1 MTDQLSHY
9 TPTDEQL
16 VAFLDDEVDT
26 EERGRIEAALARD
39 ESVAERL
46 EWLMRSDLPFQEAYG
61 ELLEQ
66 APQARLEAM
75 LHNLPTEKKAATPM
89 SRRSFLAVAASFM
102 VAGIAADRLF
112 QAWQTPAPSS
122 EISWRGLVA
131 DYMALYTAQT
141 LENLP
146 GDDATHRAQLQSVQ
160 QYLGLALDPAQVQL
174 PVVQLKRAQMLEYE
188 HIPIAQINYLD
199 PRHGPLA
206 LCITHSKTGTRAMA
220 QEVRHG
226 MNVVFWSGPTYA
238 YMLIGHN
245 SVAELNDMADLLR
258 KRFAT

>member
-16 VAFLDDEVDT
+16 VAFLDDEMDA
-26 EERGRIEAALARD
+26 EERNLIEAALARD
-39 ESVAERL
+39 EAVAERL
-46 EWLMRSDLPFQEAYG
+46 EWLMRSELPFQEAYD

-75 LHNLPTEKKAATPM
+75 LRALPSEKTTAPM
-89 SRRSFLAVAASFM
+89 SRRGFLAVAASFM

-112 QAWQTPAPSS
+112 QVWQTPAPSS

-131 DYMALYTAQT
+131 DYMVLYTAQT

-146 GDDATHRAQLQSVQ
+146 GDDATHRAQLQSIQ
-160 QYLGLALDPAQVQL
+160 QHLGLALDPAQVQL
-174 PVVQLKRAQMLEYE
+174 PVAELKRAQMLEYE

-199 PRHGPLA
+199 PRSGPLA
-206 LCITHSKTGTRAMA
+206 LCITHSKTGTKALA

-245 SVAELNDMADLLR
+245 PVAELNDMAGLLQQ
-258 KRFAT
+258 RFAS

>member
-1 MTDQLSHY
+1 MTDQRSHY

-16 VAFLDDEVDT
+16 VAFLDDELGA
-26 EERGRIEAALARD
+26 EERNRIEAALAHD
-39 ESVAERL
+39 EALAERL
-46 EWLMRSDLPFQEAYG
+46 EWLMRSDLPFQDAYG

-66 APQARLEAM
+66 APRARLEAM
-75 LHNLPTEKKAATPM
+75 LHALPTEREAAAPM
-89 SRRSFLAVAASFM
+89 SRRGFLAVAASFM

-131 DYMALYTAQT
+131 DYMVLYTAQT

-146 GDDATHRAQLQSVQ
+146 GDDADHRAQLHSVEQ
-160 QYLGLALDPAQVQL
+160 HLGLALEPAQVQL
-174 PVVQLKRAQMLEYE
+174 PAAQLKRAQMLEYE
-188 HIPIAQINYLD
+188 HTPIAQINYLD
-199 PRHGPLA
+199 PQHGPLA
-206 LCITHSKTGTRAMA
+206 LCITHSKTGTRALA

-245 SVAELNDMADLLR
+245 PLTELNGMADLLR
-258 KRFAT
+258 QRFAS

>member
-75 LHNLPTEKKAATPM
+75 LHNLPTEKKAADADESAQFP
-89 SRRSFLAVAASFM
+89 RRGRQLH
-102 VAGIAADRLF
+102 G
-112 QAWQTPAPSS
+112 
-122 EISWRGLVA
+122 RGNCRGSTV
-131 DYMALYTAQT
+131 
-141 LENLP
+141 P
-146 GDDATHRAQLQSVQ
+146 
-160 QYLGLALDPAQVQL
+160 GLAD
-174 PVVQLKRAQMLEYE
+174 
-188 HIPIAQINYLD
+188 
-199 PRHGPLA
+199 
-206 LCITHSKTGTRAMA
+206 TRAVERNQLA
-220 QEVRHG
+220 WAGGRLYGAVHGADPGEPAGRRRH
-226 MNVVFWSGPTYA
+226 SPGP
-238 YMLIGHN
+238 
-245 SVAELNDMADLLR
+245 VAKCPAAPRLGA
-258 KRFAT
+258 

>member
-1 MTDQLSHY
+1 
-9 TPTDEQL
+9 
-16 VAFLDDEVDT
+16 
-26 EERGRIEAALARD
+26 
-39 ESVAERL
+39 
-46 EWLMRSDLPFQEAYG
+46 MRSDLPFQETYA

-66 APQARLEAM
+66 APRDRLERM
-75 LHNLPTEKKAATPM
+75 LHTLPTDKKAAAPM

-102 VAGIAADRLF
+102 VAGVAADRLF
-112 QAWQTPAPSS
+112 QVWQTPAPPS

-146 GDDATHRAQLQSVQ
+146 GGDADHRAQLQSVQ
-160 QYLGLALDPAQVQL
+160 EHLGLALDPAQVQL
-174 PVVQLKRAQMLEYE
+174 PVAQLKRAQMLEYE

-199 PRHGPLA
+199 PQHGPLA

-245 SVAELNDMADLLR
+245 PVAELNDMADLL
-258 KRFAT
+258 KQRFAS

>member
-16 VAFLDDEVDT
+16 VAFLDDEVSA
-26 EERGRIEAALARD
+26 EERSRIEAAVARD

-61 ELLEQ
+61 ELLDQ
-66 APQARLEAM
+66 APQARLAM
-75 LHNLPTEKKAATPM
+75 LLDTLPKQKAPTPM
-89 SRRSFLAVAASFM
+89 SRRSFLAVAAGFM
-102 VAGIAADRLF
+102 VAGIVADRLF
-112 QAWQTPAPSS
+112 QTWHAPAPSS

-146 GDDATHRAQLQSVQ
+146 GDEAAHRAQLQSLQ
-160 QYLGLALDPAQVQL
+160 QRLGLTLEPAQVQL
-174 PVVQLKRAQMLEYE
+174 PLAQLKRAQMLEYE
-188 HIPIAQINYLD
+188 QIPIAQINYLD

-206 LCITHSKTGTRAMA
+206 LCITRSKTGPRALA

-226 MNVVFWSGPTYA
+226 MNVVFWSGPIYA
-238 YMLIGHN
+238 YMLIGRN

-258 KRFAT
+258 QRFAS

>member
-16 VAFLDDEVDT
+16 VAFLDDEVDA
-26 EERGRIEAALARD
+26 EERNRIEAALAHD
-39 ESVAERL
+39 EAVAERL
-46 EWLMRSDLPFQEAYG
+46 EWLMRSELPFQETYD

-66 APQARLEAM
+66 APRARLTAM
-75 LHNLPTEKKAATPM
+75 LATLPAHQAAAPM
-89 SRRSFLAVAASFM
+89 SRRGFLAVAASFM
-102 VAGIAADRLF
+102 LAGIAADRLF
-112 QAWQTPAPSS
+112 QAWRTPAPPSDS
-122 EISWRGLVA
+122 NWRGLVA

-146 GDDATHRAQLQSVQ
+146 GDEAAHRAQLQGVKQ
-160 QYLGLALDPAQVQL
+160 RLGLTLEPVQVQL

-188 HIPIAQINYLD
+188 QTPIAQINYLD

-206 LCITHSKTGTRAMA
+206 LCITRSQTGARAVA

-245 SVAELNDMADLLR
+245 PVAELNNMADLLR
-258 KRFAT
+258 QRFAS